1 MKWDKPATFV
11 SKQRAAQATL
21 RRLLSGAALWIT
33 ARRNRRQEE
42 QVASNVLIN
51 EPVLFDRLDE
61 QKPDALLQLIALCD
75 ADTRADKID
84 VGVGVYRD
92 AAGNTPIL
100 RSVKKAERILWET
113 QETKSYLGSQ
123 GDARLTALIRPIV
136 FGESLSADERIVGL
150 QTPGGCGAL
159 RLGAD
164 LIEKANPKAR
174 IHVGQPT
181 WPNHG
186 PLIECA
192 GVEMVSYDYYDPKSR
207 RILFD
212 RMMDALG
219 EAAAGDLVLLHGCC
233 HNPTGA
239 DLDLDQWR
247 QVAEIV
253 SRRGLIPYV
262 DLAYQGLGKN
272 LEADAAG
279 TRLVVEAAEQA
290 LIAQSCD
297 KNFGVYRER
306 TGNLFVRGS
315 SRRTAEIAFGNL
327 LQLARTMWSMPPDHG
342 AAVARIVL
350 DDAALR
356 ADWRAELDEMCARF
370 RSLRA
375 RLAAY
380 DERLSYIGEQNG
392 MFSMLPLSPAQVL
405 ALREEKGIYMAG
417 SGRFNVVGLS
427 DDNVDRFA
435 AAVVEKMDG

>member
-1 MKWDKPATFV
+1 MASEV
-11 SKQRAAQATL
+11 LVANEAQ
-21 RRLLSGAALWIT
+21 
-33 ARRNRRQEE
+33 
-42 QVASNVLIN
+42 
-51 EPVLFDRLDE
+51 LFDRLDE

-75 ADTRADKID
+75 ADTRPDKID

-92 AAGNTPIL
+92 SAGGTPIL
-100 RSVKKAERILWET
+100 RAVKKAERILWET
-113 QETKSYLGSQ
+113 QQTKAYLGSQ
-123 GDARLTALIRPIV
+123 GDARFTELIRPIV
-136 FGESLSADERIVGL
+136 FGEGLAADERIVGL

-164 LIEKANPKAR
+164 LIAKANPKAR

-181 WPNHG
+181 WPNHA

-192 GVEMVSYDYYDPKSR
+192 GVEMVFYDYYDREAR

-212 RMMDALG
+212 RMTDAL
-219 EAAAGDLVLLHGCC
+219 EAAAPGDLVLLHGCC

-239 DLDLDQWR
+239 DLELDQWR
-247 QVAEIV
+247 EIAGIVA
-253 SRRGLIPYV
+253 RRGLIPFV
-262 DLAYQGLGKN
+262 DLAYQGLGN
-272 LEADAAG
+272 GLEEDAAG

-306 TGNLFVRGS
+306 TGSLFVKGS
-315 SRRTAEIAFGNL
+315 SRRNAGIAFGNL

-350 DDAALR
+350 DDPALR
-356 ADWRAELDEMCARF
+356 ADWQAELGEMCARI
-370 RSLRA
+370 RALRA

-380 DERLSYIGEQNG
+380 DERLAYIDGQNG

-427 DDNVDRFA
+427 DDNVDLFA